1 MRSFLSFLASIGI
14 TLLIAAFAAY
24 PLYLIIHP
32 LVGSWTFDK
41 IATRLWQLL
50 MLLAVWALIR
60 QLKLARKRDFGYDV
74 ASTRW
79 RRLCVQGFAAGA
91 LSMLPI
97 TISMLA
103 LGVRTLRPE
112 VDFWHVASAL
122 CSGVLSGF
130 AVGFLEE
137 TFFRG
142 VVLGAVLREMR
153 RPILAITL
161 VSILYASVHFLASTH
176 IPPNSVT
183 WHSGL
188 DLLSG
193 ALRNFISPTSII
205 DAWLALLAV
214 GVLLGMSAFF
224 TGNIAIGVGLHAGWV
239 TVMRATIG
247 ITDLNAHSPSAWLV
261 NQSNG
266 YVGWMVFGWTAVLI
280 TTLILVRRRLRNL
293 RRDY

>member
-1 MRSFLSFLASIGI
+1 MRAFLSFLASIGV

-24 PLYLIIHP
+24 PLYLVIHP
-32 LVGSWTFDK
+32 LVQVWPFDK

-50 MLLAVWALIR
+50 MLLAVWMLIR
-60 QLKLARKRDFGYDV
+60 QLKLVRKRDFGYDV
-74 ASTRW
+74 AATRW

-112 VDFWHVASAL
+112 LDFMRVTGAL
-122 CSGVLSGF
+122 VSGVFSGF

-142 VVLGAVLREMR
+142 LVLGAVLRELR
-153 RPILAITL
+153 RPTAAIML

-176 IPPNSVT
+176 IPPDSVT

-193 ALRNFISPTSII
+193 ALRNFVSPTSII

-214 GVLLGMSAFF
+214 GLLLGMSAFF
-224 TGNIAIGVGLHAGWV
+224 TGNLAVGVGLHAGWV
-239 TVMRATIG
+239 AMMRVTIG
-247 ITDLNAHSPSAWLV
+247 VTDLNASSPSAWLV

-266 YVGWMVFGWTAVLI
+266 YIGWLVFGWTAVLI
-280 TTLILVRRRLRNL
+280 TTLMLVRRRLRNL